1 MFKIKKEIQER
12 VKSEANYILKT
23 ELTIREIA
31 KKYQVSKSTV
41 HKDLQSR
48 LKDIDKNLFME
59 VDNILKKHI
68 YLRHIRGG
76 ESTRKK
82 YLNIKK
88 SFIWLSCIG
97 IINPLF
103 LYKNMLYYIAMIIR
117 IKGKRYDKFCGCRR

>member
-88 SFIWLSCIG
+88 SFT
-97 IINPLF
+97 
-103 LYKNMLYYIAMIIR
+103 
-117 IKGKRYDKFCGCRR
+117 